1 MRLTITLACVAGLL
15 AGSITGRL
23 DAQGAPSTAP
33 GSAAPAGQGRGRVG
47 GGAPGGGA
55 GRGFPAQQ
63 RQLADQATLDRGKL
77 QYEINCRACHGADL
91 RGGETGG
98 PNLLRSQLALTDL
111 HGELIMPV
119 VKQGR
124 QTPGLPPMP
133 PQPLSDADIVA
144 VAEYIHSI
152 QATSRGQGS
161 PPAGPTVQLNV
172 VVGDPQAGEAYFGRT
187 CASCHTVQSLQGI
200 ATRIPDPMQLQNTW
214 VAGGSGGRGGRGGRS
229 GSPVTA
235 VVTLPTGQ
243 RIEGS
248 LVRYDDFM
256 IILTMPDGTQRS
268 FARDANV
275 PRLEVND
282 PRAGHR
288 KLLPTYT
295 DKDMHD
301 VTAYLVTL
309 K

>member
-1 MRLTITLACVAGLL
+1 M
-15 AGSITGRL
+15 
-23 DAQGAPSTAP
+23 
-33 GSAAPAGQGRGRVG
+33 
-47 GGAPGGGA
+47 
-55 GRGFPAQQ
+55 
-63 RQLADQATLDRGKL
+63 
-77 QYEINCRACHGADL
+77 
-91 RGGETGG
+91 
-98 PNLLRSQLALTDL
+98 
-111 HGELIMPV
+111 
-119 VKQGR
+119 
-124 QTPGLPPMP
+124 
-133 PQPLSDADIVA
+133 
-144 VAEYIHSI
+144 
-152 QATSRGQGS
+152 
-161 PPAGPTVQLNV
+161 
-172 VVGDPQAGEAYFGRT
+172 
-187 CASCHTVQSLQGI
+187 
-200 ATRIPDPMQLQNTW
+200 
-214 VAGGSGGRGGRGGRS
+214 
-229 GSPVTA
+229 TA